1 VEYFTAICP
10 RKARVYVDGL
20 YQGENKEG
28 ETQHVFQCSA
38 GLHDIAL
45 EYDKDKAC
53 RRLTQRVMVSGT
65 TGISPLQLHFLFE
78 L

>member
-1 VEYFTAICP
+1 MEYFTAICP
-10 RKARVYVDGL
+10 RKARVYIDGS

-28 ETQHVFQCSA
+28 ETLHVFQCSA
-38 GLHDIAL
+38 GLHDISL
-45 EYDKDKAC
+45 ECEKDKAS
-53 RRLTQRVMVSGT
+53 RRLTQRVMISGT